1 MAARTPPHP
10 DGPLS
15 LGLAVIKAS
24 PAPVILLDADLTV
37 VAASTSFCDAFGL
50 DPDTVAGAPMPGLGD
65 GEWRSPQL
73 QILLIATASSD
84 VAVDAYEMT
93 VDIPERGQRCVVV
106 SARRLVT
113 DEDGVRLLVAVTDV
127 TDARASDRLKDNL
140 VREKAILLQE
150 VQHRVANSL
159 QIIASVLM
167 QNARKVQSEETRLHL
182 RDAHSRVMSIATLQQ
197 HLAAS
202 RLGDVELRIYLTQLC
217 SSIAASMI
225 PDPERLTL
233 EVVGDD
239 SATSGDISVRLGLIV
254 TELVINALKHAYPGG
269 RGGRIVVTYGSS
281 PQGWTL
287 SVRDDGVGM
296 PKDPANVTPGLGT
309 SIVEALAQ
317 QLHAAVKVDSGKGGT
332 TVSIVHV
339 RAELAVIAE
348 RAAV

>member
-1 MAARTPPHP
+1 MPPHP
-10 DGPLS
+10 DRPLS
-15 LGLAVIKAS
+15 LGLAVIRSS
-24 PAPVILLDADLTV
+24 PGPVILLDADLTV
-37 VAASTSFCDAFGL
+37 VAASASFCDAFGL
-50 DPDTVAGAPMPGLGD
+50 DPDMVAGSPMPSLGG

-73 QILLIATASSD
+73 QILLTATARSD

-93 VDIPERGQRCVVV
+93 VDIPERGQRCVVI

-113 DEDGVRLLVAVTDV
+113 DEDNVRLLVAVTDV
-127 TDARASDRLKDNL
+127 TETRASDRLKDNL

-182 RDAHSRVMSIATLQQ
+182 HDAHSRVMSIATLQQ
-197 HLAAS
+197 QLAAS
-202 RLGDVELRIYLTQLC
+202 RLGDVEIRPYLTQLC
-217 SSIAASMI
+217 RSIAASMI

-239 SATSGDISVRLGLIV
+239 SATSGDISVSLGLIV

-281 PQGWTL
+281 SQGWTL

-317 QLHAAVKVDSGKGGT
+317 QLHAAVKVESGKGGT

-339 RAELAVIAE
+339 SAEPAVIAE